1 MTKETWANGLTLV
14 YAAHTNLKKPSR
26 DIVQVWFE
34 WLKDIS
40 DEIFMM
46 AVKEIA
52 MKPGYP
58 PQNVPGELWAVCE
71 RIAGKLTPE
80 QAYSIIKD
88 HFYRFYSPEFNS
100 CTGQIIRDKLTE
112 QGYSDLIPF
121 AETWGL
127 EIADA
132 QNQTATRAQF
142 IKSYDAEKQLMQ
154 TRKALQTQ
162 KAKKLLQ
169 PAREAKPIGQL
180 LRIKNQKPKTHVKRH
195 RVNRKITE

>member
-1 MTKETWANGLTLV
+1 MTKDTWAKGLTLI
-14 YAAHTNLKKPSR
+14 YAAHTNLKKPTS
-26 DIVQVWFE
+26 DIAGAWFA
-34 WLKDIS
+34 WLKHIPD
-40 DEIFMM
+40 DIFMM

-58 PQNVPGELWAVCE
+58 PQNLLGELRAVCE
-71 RIAGKLTPE
+71 RIAGKFTLE

-88 HFYRFYSPEFNS
+88 MFDRFYSPEFNS
-100 CTGQIIRDKLTE
+100 CAGQIICDKLAK

-127 EIADA
+127 EIAYA
-132 QNQTATRAQF
+132 QNPTATRAQF
-142 IKSYDAEKQLMQ
+142 IKSYEAEKQLMQ

-162 KAKKLLQ
+162 KAKKLSQ

-180 LRIKNQKPKTHVKRH
+180 LRIKNQKQKPHKKKTAGKSED
-195 RVNRKITE
+195 N